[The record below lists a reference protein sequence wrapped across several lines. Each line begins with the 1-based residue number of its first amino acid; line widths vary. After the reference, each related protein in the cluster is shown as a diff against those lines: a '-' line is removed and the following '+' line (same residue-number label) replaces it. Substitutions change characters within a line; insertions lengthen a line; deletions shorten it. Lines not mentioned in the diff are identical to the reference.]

1 MKILRPTPPT
11 MSLVNV
17 FVTSPDTHSERR
29 FVRTITINELKGR
42 LESIVGIPSQNQ
54 KIVMDGVW
62 LTNPA
67 ATLVEAG
74 VRELSEVIVS
84 DLTDVNNERAGEF
97 TDVSRVEKYDM
108 TDEEYL
114 NRGDTVLA
122 YKKAN
127 EIGRFSKA
135 AAEAEK
141 EQVPSDIKVGDR
153 CRILPATLDE
163 IIKLGHVRFIGKV
176 GFQYGIWI
184 GVELDEPV
192 GKNDG
197 SVQCVRYFE
206 TKPKHGSFVKSD
218 RIEIGE
224 FEEEE
229 LLSDLEEIVFIGI
242 VHNTT
247 YIPFNFLSAS
257 IARLGQQPIRAAVGA
272 RQYSQKPSAP
282 APAEKAS
289 SIIDSLPGNSLV
301 SKTGSVVLGS
311 GLTAAAISSELYVVN
326 EESLLAIGSLILF
339 AYIAK
344 IAREPYNSWA
354 STQIEKMKSVLNT
367 SRKAH
372 TDAVQSRIDNVGE
385 LKDVVNLTK
394 SLFALSKDTANTE
407 SKVFE
412 LTQQNAV
419 NTEVKSVLDSWVRF
433 ESQQREKEQALLSE
447 TVINNVNKQI
457 SDEKF
462 QKDTVAQA
470 VADIEQLV
478 KEKKI

>member
-1 MKILRPTPPT
+1 MNIVVIEFGLC
-11 MSLVNV
+11 SL
-17 FVTSPDTHSERR
+17 H
-29 FVRTITINELKGR
+29 
-42 LESIVGIPSQNQ
+42 Q
-54 KIVMDGVW
+54 
-62 LTNPA
+62 
-67 ATLVEAG
+67 
-74 VRELSEVIVS
+74 
-84 DLTDVNNERAGEF
+84 
-97 TDVSRVEKYDM
+97 
-108 TDEEYL
+108 
-114 NRGDTVLA
+114 
-122 YKKAN
+122 
-127 EIGRFSKA
+127 
-135 AAEAEK
+135 
-141 EQVPSDIKVGDR
+141 
-153 CRILPATLDE
+153 
-163 IIKLGHVRFIGKV
+163 
-176 GFQYGIWI
+176 
-184 GVELDEPV
+184 
-192 GKNDG
+192 
-197 SVQCVRYFE
+197 
-206 TKPKHGSFVKSD
+206 
-218 RIEIGE
+218 
-224 FEEEE
+224 
-229 LLSDLEEIVFIGI
+229 
-242 VHNTT
+242 
-247 YIPFNFLSAS
+247 SAS

-311 GLTAAAISSELYVVN
+311 GITAAAISSELYVVN